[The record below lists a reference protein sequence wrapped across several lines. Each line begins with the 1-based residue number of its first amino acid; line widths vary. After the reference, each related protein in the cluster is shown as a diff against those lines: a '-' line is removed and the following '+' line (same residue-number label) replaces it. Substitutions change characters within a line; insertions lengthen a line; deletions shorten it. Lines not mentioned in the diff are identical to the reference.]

1 MDPSAQA
8 VFSFGKET
16 ELNEEFFASPQLAK
30 HASFFIQM
38 IEQAIGLLGP
48 NIELLTDI
56 LIELGEKHATFGVKD
71 SHYPAMGETL
81 Y

>member
-1 MDPSAQA
+1 
-8 VFSFGKET
+8 
-16 ELNEEFFASPQLAK
+16 
-30 HASFFIQM
+30 M

-48 NIELLTDI
+48 NIELLIGI